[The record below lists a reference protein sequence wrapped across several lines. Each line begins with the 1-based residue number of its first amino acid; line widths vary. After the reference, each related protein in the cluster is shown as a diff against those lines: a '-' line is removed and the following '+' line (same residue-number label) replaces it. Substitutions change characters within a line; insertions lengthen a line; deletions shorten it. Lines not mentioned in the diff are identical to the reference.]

1 VHWPGQSATAFHQ
14 RRERWAE
21 TLNSREVVRQ
31 LHLNQSPLLLS
42 TRSSSP
48 TALSQKIGENIYGSL
63 PYEVWSRGKG
73 IMGSILKE
81 TGATISLFI
90 LLVLLCAQ
98 AYGMDTKTAYTRDGI
113 NFVSKE
119 RMDENVRYEYAKP
132 GEYHEVQVPLNT
144 VVVNAS
150 IIPESASVQDKKE
163 TEVLE
168 NQPSLSNQTIPASN
182 REEDIRYPYAIL
194 GIGLLL
200 FVGGVTLAAWV
211 IKERGKQRK

>member
-1 VHWPGQSATAFHQ
+1 
-14 RRERWAE
+14 
-21 TLNSREVVRQ
+21 
-31 LHLNQSPLLLS
+31 
-42 TRSSSP
+42 
-48 TALSQKIGENIYGSL
+48 
-63 PYEVWSRGKG
+63 
-73 IMGSILKE
+73 MGSILKE
-81 TGATISLFI
+81 TGVTISLCI
-90 LLVLLCAQ
+90 LLVLLCAP

-150 IIPESASVQDKKE
+150 IIPESAQVQDKKE
-163 TEVLE
+163 TELLK
-168 NQPSLSNQTIPASN
+168 NQPSLSNQTIPTST
-182 REEDIRYPYAIL
+182 REEDIKYPYATL

-200 FVGGVTLAAWV
+200 FVGVLIFAAWV